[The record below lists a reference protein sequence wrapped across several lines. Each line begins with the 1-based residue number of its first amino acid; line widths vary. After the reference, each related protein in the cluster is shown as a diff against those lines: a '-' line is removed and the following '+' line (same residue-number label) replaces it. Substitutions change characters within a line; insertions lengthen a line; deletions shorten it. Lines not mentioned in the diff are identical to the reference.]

1 MTDGLEIV
9 REYSYAHAPTIK
21 RFSQS
26 RAFIRGLM
34 GPFGSGKSSGCVI
47 ELVKWAKRQPL
58 VNGKRR
64 ARFACIRN
72 CYDDRTEILTELRGW
87 RLFKDLLESD
97 RVAMLQDGKLVFTHP
112 SYYYSADYVGQM
124 IGHRNEGVDFLV
136 TPDHKLSVSMRNARR
151 KTWSEYRLR
160 TAADC
165 YGKTNMRV
173 RRSAEWEGATDLS
186 EHFFEW
192 LGYWFAEGST
202 TIKEYDGSM
211 RHNCVINTKHDRDYA
226 RRVFQAAGLP
236 YTERERGDG
245 VTTFRLR
252 VTFETRPLILKLAEC
267 GKEITKSVP
276 AEWRNAPREHLRRF
290 LAGYLAGDGHH
301 RTDGVIRASTASK
314 ALADDLQ
321 EIALRAGEVV
331 NTSTVARREG
341 LMVIN
346 GVTTRQNANTHVL
359 SFLSPKKHSP
369 YLTAEGW
376 YTQTYRGKVY
386 CLEVPTHIVYVRRGG
401 KAFWCSQT
409 YPQLGDTT
417 IKTFLDWLPDRVFGV
432 YAKADHAYYLNRLD
446 DLEVE
451 ILFRALDRPEHVS
464 NLLSLELTGAWV
476 NEAREVPWTVINALK
491 GRVDRYPARRD
502 GGCVDPGIIMDTN
515 PPDDDSWW
523 YKLFEENTDAE
534 DGRSVEIFKQPSGR
548 SPEAENLPNLSPDY
562 YRNLMGGADPDF
574 IRVYVDG
581 LYGYVRDGKP
591 VYPEYNDA
599 VHCSPG
605 LEPVK
610 GVKIKRGWDFGLT
623 PACAFTQVTP
633 DGRWFVVDE
642 LCGDDIG
649 ITSFA
654 DCVLEMSEQRFPGF
668 MFEDYGDPAG
678 QQRSAMTADKDE
690 KTCFDILRGKGI
702 NILPAGQNLTLR
714 LESVRK
720 PLNTLRDGKPQF
732 QISPRC
738 EMLRKG
744 FLGRYQFRRVKVSG
758 SAERYHDE
766 PEKNEYSH
774 PHDALQYAASSVFG
788 GVVRGHDTRNRYTPI
803 KYPKMGTY
811 V

>member
-1 MTDGLEIV
+1 MTDLEIV
-9 REYSYAHAPTIK
+9 REYSYADAPTLK

-47 ELVKWAKRQPL
+47 ELVRWAKRQPL

-72 CYDDRTEILTELRGW
+72 
-87 RLFKDLLESD
+87 
-97 RVAMLQDGKLVFTHP
+97 
-112 SYYYSADYVGQM
+112 
-124 IGHRNEGVDFLV
+124 
-136 TPDHKLSVSMRNARR
+136 
-151 KTWSEYRLR
+151 
-160 TAADC
+160 
-165 YGKTNMRV
+165 
-173 RRSAEWEGATDLS
+173 
-186 EHFFEW
+186 
-192 LGYWFAEGST
+192 
-202 TIKEYDGSM
+202 
-211 RHNCVINTKHDRDYA
+211 
-226 RRVFQAAGLP
+226 
-236 YTERERGDG
+236 
-245 VTTFRLR
+245 
-252 VTFETRPLILKLAEC
+252 
-267 GKEITKSVP
+267 
-276 AEWRNAPREHLRRF
+276 
-290 LAGYLAGDGHH
+290 
-301 RTDGVIRASTASK
+301 
-314 ALADDLQ
+314 
-321 EIALRAGEVV
+321 
-331 NTSTVARREG
+331 
-341 LMVIN
+341 
-346 GVTTRQNANTHVL
+346 
-359 SFLSPKKHSP
+359 
-369 YLTAEGW
+369 
-376 YTQTYRGKVY
+376 
-386 CLEVPTHIVYVRRGG
+386 
-401 KAFWCSQT
+401 T
-409 YPQLGDTT
+409 YPQLADTT
-417 IKTFLDWLPDRVFGV
+417 IKTFLDWLPDRVFGT
-432 YAKADHAYYLNRLD
+432 YAKAEHAYYLNRLD

-451 ILFRALDRPEHVS
+451 ILFRALDCPEHVS

-476 NEAREVPWTVINALK
+476 NEAREVPWSVINALK
-491 GRVDRYPARRD
+491 GRVDRFPARRD
-502 GGCVDPGIIMDTN
+502 GGCVHPGIILDTN

-523 YKLFEENTDAE
+523 YRLFEENTDAE

-548 SPEAENLPNLSPDY
+548 SPEAENLTNLSPDY
-562 YRNLMGGADPDF
+562 YRNLMAGADPDF

-591 VYPEYNDA
+591 VFPEYNDA
-599 VHCSPG
+599 MHCSPT

-623 PACAFTQVTP
+623 PACVFTQVTP

-642 LCGDDIG
+642 VCGDDIG
-649 ITSFA
+649 ISSFA
-654 DCVLEMSEQRFPGF
+654 DCVLEMSEQRFSGF
-668 MFEDYGDPAG
+668 LFEDYGDPAG

-702 NILPAGQNLTLR
+702 NIQPAGQNLTLR

-788 GVVRGHDTRNRYTPI
+788 GVVRGHNARRYEPI
-803 KYPKMGTY
+803 QYPARRRY
-811 V
+811 A